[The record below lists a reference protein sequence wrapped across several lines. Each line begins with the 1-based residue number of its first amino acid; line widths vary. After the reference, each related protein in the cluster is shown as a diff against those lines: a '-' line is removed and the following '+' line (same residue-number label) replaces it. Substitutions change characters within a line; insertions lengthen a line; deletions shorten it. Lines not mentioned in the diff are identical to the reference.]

1 MIQKSFLQE
10 MLSLQKETKLKYSTI
25 STLGSI
31 LVLISAT
38 FPFINN
44 IIAIFYPSIN
54 TTWVQAANNNLA
66 AVLWSLAIC
75 FQSSI
80 IILTKDMEPYLLC
93 YVPVLFSSLYSS
105 AFYFLPLLNY
115 TPNEN
120 IWFFGAIVGIIIFM
134 ISTMYYTRLYVKV
147 LKLRESRIKR
157 SIEEIIKEN

>member
-1 MIQKSFLQE
+1 MSQKSFLQE
-10 MLSLQKETKLKYSTI
+10 MLSLQKETKVKYSTI
-25 STLGSI
+25 STLGSV

-44 IIAIFYPSIN
+44 IISVFFPSIN
-54 TTWVQAANNNLA
+54 TTWVTAANNNLA

-75 FQSSI
+75 FQSSV

-120 IWFFGAIVGIIIFM
+120 IWFFGAIIGIIIFM
-134 ISTMYYTRLYVKV
+134 IGTMYYTRLYVKV